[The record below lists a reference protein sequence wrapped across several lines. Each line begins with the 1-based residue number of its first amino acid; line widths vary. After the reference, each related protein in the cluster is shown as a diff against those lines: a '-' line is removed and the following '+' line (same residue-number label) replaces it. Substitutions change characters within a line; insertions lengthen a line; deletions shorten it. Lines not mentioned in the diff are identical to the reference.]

1 MLLDWNSLVCL
12 SVRLFPIDV
21 DIKAATKAFGKKFS
35 SGASAEKNAENLM
48 EITVQGEIMQ
58 DLGHLCNELY
68 DVRCCCP
75 L

>member
-1 MLLDWNSLVCL
+1 M
-12 SVRLFPIDV
+12 

>member
-21 DIKAATKAFGKKFS
+21 DIKTATKAFGKKFS

-68 DVRCCCP
+68 GVRCCCP